1 MEVWVVFPPLV
12 YILTFLDVIIL
23 LLQLRILFWEQ
34 TFSKMNICVCLA
46 SPSPVELHPNSIFG

>member
-23 LLQLRILFWEQ
+23 LLQLCILFWEQ
-34 TFSKMNICVCLA
+34 IFSKTNICVCLA
-46 SPSPVELHPNSIFG
+46 SPSPVVCLPPPPS